1 MKKMKK
7 LLAALLILAL
17 CMSLMPAGVLA
28 YTPAN
33 PSPQMFAT
41 EDEFIEYANKQS
53 NVAFM
58 VARYV
63 APGSDT
69 ESDSNLEKTARID
82 FGVYKLPTTNMMD
95 FRLGYNPSEAKLWSL
110 ADGNVDWSYP
120 LDNTNISGTEKYTL
134 RPAEYP
140 SDIVTVTNA
149 AKYFYSNSDVGLV
162 NTAGKGQTVADL
174 FDNSLIQY
182 AIDIENGEFGFAIP
196 CGSGGVAT
204 GAQPALQKL
213 IGQNEERYYFNTQQ
227 VDVPVYIASA
237 YFEIIASSKQATP
250 STFGMAS
257 YLDNYSGGKAT
268 MTGIATTEQFAMIG
282 FPQAAPELHLYE
294 NITGQVQRTESDTT
308 ALAGGT
314 VKIYY
319 TEKDGNAY
327 HAATDRSG
335 TATEYTISSDGKLLA
350 GDSTEAKLSM
360 WENEDYLWDVVPTG
374 DATLTMA
381 MGKVKAT
388 QDNQQIKLW
397 AQGADVKT
405 YTLSVG
411 KDSANLSGATVTV
424 KDASNNVVLDA
435 GTTDSMG
442 KVTFQGYPGLTY
454 TVEISAPGC
463 QTLTGTVTTAADG
476 SETIASYG
484 GALNDALSGGQIMMP
499 ETQTVVKVTVK
510 YLADDKESPDAVVP
524 GAIVTVLTKGSFTAD
539 SSGVATLN
547 LGNGTY
553 TLRASGGGRGTG
565 ADGTLEIDG
574 TDVKLNGNALTA
586 AGDGSYAAELRV
598 GQKLE
603 DPLYNVQGEWVNES
617 DHSQGMTFKVYL
629 ENVTAALDGT
639 FGFQWDG
646 NVFTLADADFVPN
659 TEKIDVPKTTDST
672 AFPVKN
678 PIVPI
683 DSDEQS
689 AQYQYHGFYWQA
701 KYDTASHTYTTLD
714 ASSGGVLIATY
725 TLKVKDGVTDVD
737 SVLTDKTVA
746 VRSFLKTSGA
756 KAVNDKFGAG
766 TALALDAMSAFWQN
780 IDQAEY
786 RNEAP
791 YKLDDSKALDGGF
804 YQITQS
810 RQNPTSL
817 DDATIRG
824 QDIMMVIEYP
834 SSNLAVKFHTKDPSE
849 QPIAGATVTIQD
861 ENGNPI
867 KDKDGNEIVGQTD
880 AYGDVTLQ
888 VPTGK
893 PEEVK
898 DYYFSVKKN
907 GFKKYP
913 ETTSGNSGVQLQE
926 IATANGGELPDVIQ
940 VKLEPDDSAK
950 VFLNP
955 NARLNL
961 LGSNRAP
968 MNTDYFFN
976 VDAKPGY
983 TIKTGGLTTGDFEV
997 KVWQLPTKGTGDNEE
1012 VVWTDGTDPSKP
1024 FTPPDGV
1031 TLNKTLQDVTT
1042 TGNGGAGYNI
1052 TVAWDSVSNNF
1063 KIAADDVT
1071 MNGFYLIEIIVKDE
1085 DTNVPKAT
1093 GYKVDVQA
1101 DAAGGHFDVDAQATS
1116 TFNPTLTDGKNL
1128 NAVVE
1133 TLTGGAT
1140 ESSTYHFYAKEP
1152 DDPTNQALK
1161 AANATEYEGYVI
1173 DELYINGVAVALT
1186 DAERIH
1192 GVQEKLINIADD
1204 QSIRATYTKAKIN
1217 AKDTDNPA
1225 DDVIIEETDPVGGA
1239 LVTMVLGQ
1247 YGSADT
1253 ITYDAVT
1260 NGTQAEDTTVNY
1272 TVTTVPNGTF
1282 SAKITAASGVTN
1294 PGGGANIDYEI
1305 DKIYVII
1312 DNGAPQCIFS
1322 DDAAGDG
1329 AVTAV
1334 TVADVTWTGD
1344 NTNPGTGTSTG
1355 FKAGDVV
1362 VNNLAAGK
1370 HVTILATFKVDGE
1383 AAMQA
1388 WVQTVNK
1395 GGNGNISPS
1404 GMLAY
1409 NIGAEPVFTITPDA
1423 GWNLSA
1429 LTVQV
1434 GSGSANGRKSDATVD
1449 NNGVWTYKMDP
1460 LAAGTTELAYTFAE
1474 NGARVQLTVHYGSMT
1489 LNTIIP
1495 RNHAEISYTRTAGG
1509 DGTDKSGT
1517 IAARAVTDSEKSS
1530 GVLQSYTLDLMPGTW
1545 TITVKKN
1552 GYLPFT
1558 VTDFTIKDDGTVD
1571 GTYSAEDAGVKVIY
1585 FGTKDDTVESNR
1597 TKHYIAPGIG
1607 DADWNGLSVNLRDI
1621 SQMVNGMAQGAAAVS
1636 QAHADLDESGAWAGG
1651 SYDLTDDYGYVLA
1664 RYGSKWTD
1672 YKMTYAE
1679 FMANAVYV
1687 PAT

>member
-1 MKKMKK
+1 MKNAGKRV
-7 LLAALLILAL
+7 LALLVCICLCVGLFPGTSAFALASKNDKTVEAN
-17 CMSLMPAGVLA
+17 SL
-28 YTPAN
+28 N
-33 PSPQMFAT
+33 
-41 EDEFIEYANKQS
+41 D
-53 NVAFM
+53 
-58 VARYV
+58 
-63 APGSDT
+63 
-69 ESDSNLEKTARID
+69 
-82 FGVYKLPTTNMMD
+82 
-95 FRLGYNPSEAKLWSL
+95 L
-110 ADGNVDWSYP
+110 ADSFSGIVFEYHDLTASEGKNAVR
-120 LDNTNISGTEKYTL
+120 LDVYTH
-134 RPAEYP
+134 
-140 SDIVTVTNA
+140 VTNA
-149 AKYFYSNSDVGLV
+149 FKGFSFRLAYDSSSVLMTDTSLGNTDDYAADEYVDYTLSAVFSAKIDASELLTAKGTASSGLGSGKLTVGSSNILTGGAETETNALFTAQPVQVGASREAGENMRTVQINIVTNQMVSGIKDWYVGVDATNYTFALPEAYSNVHGKDVKVCSLYFAAKDGKTFTPNTFGIDPGDDTDFVSGVRFLDHVNGLV
-162 NTAGKGQTVADL
+162 ADQVA
-174 FDNSLIQY
+174 F
-182 AIDIENGEFGFAIP
+182 
-196 CGSGGVAT
+196 V
-204 GAQPALQKL
+204 
-213 IGQNEERYYFNTQQ
+213 
-227 VDVPVYIASA
+227 
-237 YFEIIASSKQATP
+237 
-250 STFGMAS
+250 
-257 YLDNYSGGKAT
+257 
-268 MTGIATTEQFAMIG
+268 G
-282 FPQAAPELHLYE
+282 FPQATPELHLYE
-294 NITGQVQRTESDTT
+294 NITGQVKKTESGSDLLTT
-308 ALAGGT
+308 GGT
-314 VKIYY
+314 AKIYY

-327 HAATDRSG
+327 HAAADRTG

-360 WENEDYLWDVVPTG
+360 WENETYLWTVEPTDVTL
-374 DATLTMA
+374 ATA
-381 MGKVKAT
+381 MGTATAT
-388 QDNQQIKLW
+388 QDGDQITLW
-397 AQGADVKT
+397 AQGADAKT

-476 SETIASYG
+476 SQTIASYG

-510 YLADDKESPDAVVP
+510 YLANDKESPDAVVP

-574 TDVKLNGNALTA
+574 TDVKLNGTALTA

-678 PIVPI
+678 PIVPV

-861 ENGNPI
+861 VNGNPI

-888 VPTGK
+888 VPTGD
-893 PEEVK
+893 PEAVK
-898 DYYFSVKKN
+898 GYYFSVKKN

-968 MNTDYFFN
+968 MNTDYLFN

-983 TIKTGGLTTGDFEV
+983 TIKPGGLTTGDFEV

-1052 TVAWDSVSNNF
+1052 TVAWDSASNNF
-1063 KIAADDVT
+1063 KIAAGDVT

-1085 DTNVPKAT
+1085 DTTVPPST

-1247 YGSADT
+1247 HGAADT
-1253 ITYDAVT
+1253 ITYDAIN
-1260 NGTQAEDTTVNY
+1260 NGTQAEDTTVDY
-1272 TVTTVPNGTF
+1272 TVTGTSF

-1334 TVADVTWTGD
+1334 TVADVTWNGESTK
-1344 NTNPGTGTSTG
+1344 PGSGTPAG
-1355 FKAGDVV
+1355 FKEGTVT
-1362 VNNLAAGK
+1362 VNNLASGK

-1449 NNGVWTYKMDP
+1449 SNGVWTYKMDP

-1558 VTDFTIKDDGTVD
+1558 ITDFTIKDDGTVD